1 MLKFFYVGTFA
12 SVWTYEKVAIILQ
25 QKQKEK
31 LMKIVFP
38 KQPKR
43 ELKLRKS
50 LSILGIESFM
60 LNIGDML
67 NLNPL
72 KMGREVS
79 V

>member
-1 MLKFFYVGTFA
+1 
-12 SVWTYEKVAIILQ
+12 VAIILQ